1 MQGIRLERSCEA
13 SSHAAWLADAP
24 ASAGVSR
31 LRARLYREAY
41 AKHRHDTYTVCLTEQ
56 GVQAFDYRGTVHH
69 SLPGQLVILHPDEAH
84 DGRAATAQGFAYRTL
99 YVDPGRVFDAVRAIA
114 PSHCALPFITNPVVT
129 DRTLADVLT
138 HAFDGTMEP
147 LRADALVHAVVSGLL
162 RASSGEKA
170 TAPPRAL
177 DLVALRKT
185 SDFLTEN
192 FRRVVRSVELEKLC
206 GLSRFELC
214 TQFKSRFGTSPYRYL
229 LMRRLEY
236 VREQLGH
243 CVSLADLAVEAGFAD
258 QAHMTRQFK
267 AAFGLTP
274 RHFAALRS
282 ADVGKVVP
290 PLKNGRCVP

>member
-1 MQGIRLERSCEA
+1 
-13 SSHAAWLADAP
+13 
-24 ASAGVSR
+24 VSR

-41 AKHRHDTYTVCLTEQ
+41 ARHRHDTYTVCLTEQ
-56 GVQAFDYRGTVHH
+56 GVQEFDYRGTVHR

-99 YVDPGRVFDAVRAIA
+99 YIDPGRVFDAVRAIA
-114 PSHCALPFITNPVVT
+114 PGHCALPFIANPVVT
-129 DRTLADVLT
+129 DRRLADVLS
-138 HAFDGTMEP
+138 HAFDDTMEP
-147 LRADALVHAVVSGLL
+147 LREDALVHAVAAGLL
-162 RASSGEKA
+162 RAGSGEKA

-177 DLVALRKT
+177 DLVALRRT

-214 TQFKSRFGTSPYRYL
+214 TQFKRRFGTSPYRYL

-236 VREQLGH
+236 VREQLG
-243 CVSLADLAVEAGFAD
+243 CGASFADLAFEAGFAD
-258 QAHMTRQFK
+258 HAHMTRQFK

-274 RHFAALRS
+274 HHFTALRRAGDS
-282 ADVGKVVP
+282 QVVALAP
-290 PLKNGRCVP
+290 RQSGHRFP